1 MNTEF
6 SQEFKD
12 FLNDYPAI
20 GEKGHYACWI
30 SYQAG
35 KLKGQIEATEQRI
48 KQLEIET
55 QQLRDSINST
65 NLNLPSKQ
73 DALPDNLLGCDGRKF
88 RCKIYNHECDGAVS
102 VVDERVY
109 LCQNYTGL
117 HDFIPFSGGRS
128 SDKNGYKY
136 SWFVGKGTSDE
147 LNEEQVTEFE
157 LID

>member
-12 FLNDYPAI
+12 FLKDYPAI
-20 GEKGHYACWI
+20 AKSEHYACWI
-30 SYQAG
+30 AYQAG
-35 KLKGQIEATEQRI
+35 KLKGQVEATEQRI

-65 NLNLPSKQ
+65 HLNLPSKQ

-88 RCKIYNHECDGAVS
+88 RCKIKGDLCEG
-102 VVDERVY
+102 VVRVEGSDSY
-109 LCQNYTGL
+109 LCQDK
-117 HDFIPFSGGRS
+117 HDGINCE
-128 SDKNGYKY
+128 DKRGFKY
-136 SWFVGKGTSDE
+136 SWWVREGTQFNLERED
-147 LNEEQVTEFE
+147 VTEFE

>member
-12 FLNDYPAI
+12 FLKDYPAI
-20 GEKGHYACWI
+20 AESEHYSCWI
-30 SYQAG
+30 AYQAG

-48 KQLEIET
+48 KQLEVET

-73 DALPDNLLGCDGRKF
+73 DALPDHLLGCDGRKF
-88 RCKIYNHECDGAVS
+88 RCKILGDLCEGVVS
-102 VVDERVY
+102 VGEDHGSVFAY
-109 LCQNYTGL
+109 LCQNVHSGAPCK
-117 HDFIPFSGGRS
+117 DKKGFI
-128 SDKNGYKY
+128 Y
-136 SWFVGKGTSDE
+136 SWSVCEGTSKDFYE
-147 LNEEQVTEFE
+147 TNVTEFE